1 MRTIHVPAG
10 APYDVYVER
19 GLLRSCGSMI
29 ADATGAKRFA
39 IVSDDTVFA
48 LYGDAV
54 TRTLNEAG
62 YEAVAYVF
70 PHGEASESH
79 ETLLSLYAFLCEN
92 QITRT
97 DALIALGGGVTG
109 DLTGF
114 AAATYLRGL
123 PYVQI
128 PTTLL
133 AQVDSSV
140 GGKTAVNL
148 PAGKNLVGAFCQ
160 PKCVIC
166 DPDTL
171 STLPAAEFA
180 CGMAEVIKYGMIRDA
195 ALFETLIAHDADSIS
210 SVLDDIIAGCIEIK
224 RDLVAEDE
232 FDTGARMLLN
242 FGHTIGHAIER
253 YTDFAWTHG
262 QAVAVGM
269 MLVSQ
274 RTAGQNVTE
283 LLSRC
288 LAQYHLPTEAP
299 AERAVLLP
307 LCANDKKR
315 AGGSLTYVACKT
327 IGNGTLHRV
336 PVADFMNTMG

>member
-1 MRTIHVPAG
+1 MRTIHVPTG
-10 APYDVYVER
+10 APYEVHVER
-19 GLLRSCGSMI
+19 GLLRSCG
-29 ADATGAKRFA
+29 ALLTETTRARRFA

-48 LYGDAV
+48 LYGE
-54 TRTLNEAG
+54 TLKSAIQEAG
-62 YEAVAYVF
+62 AEAAAFVF
-70 PHGEASESH
+70 PHGEASKSH

-148 PAGKNLVGAFCQ
+148 PAGKNLVGAFYQ

-166 DPDTL
+166 DPETL
-171 STLPAAEFA
+171 STLPAEEFA
-180 CGMAEVIKYGMIRDA
+180 CGMAEVIKYGMIRDSR
-195 ALFETLIAHDADSIS
+195 LFDTLCAHTVDTIY
-210 SVLDDIIAGCIEIK
+210 SVLDEIIARCIEIK

-253 YTDFAWTHG
+253 YTDFAWSHG
-262 QAVAVGM
+262 QAVAAGM
-269 MLVSQ
+269 ALISR
-274 RTAGQNVTE
+274 RTADDSVTAR
-283 LLSRC
+283 LCRC
-288 LAQYHLPTEAP
+288 LEQYQLPTESP
-299 AERAVLLP
+299 AAMTELLP

-315 AGGSLTYVACKT
+315 TGAKLTYVACET
-327 IGNGTLHRV
+327 VGNGTLRKV
-336 PVADFMNTMG
+336 SVEEFMTAMK